1 MEISALQWANFESFE
16 MYPINNRDI
25 EILNIK
31 NQQLTISTKLTEINL
46 TAKNKKKQ
54 RFLIKKIWFKIYNKI
69 SLYQNFKMFFS
80 NSRKKINAELS
91 SKKSVRLVPDVG
103 VKKVKH
109 LKQQTEF
116 LDSDEEHWGN
126 DF

>member
-1 MEISALQWANFESFE
+1 MLY
-16 MYPINNRDI
+16 MYAINNRDI

-31 NQQLTISTKLTEINL
+31 NKQLTISTKLTEINL

-80 NSRKKINAELS
+80 NSRKKVNEDLS

-103 VKKVKH
+103 VKKVKN